1 MNTHEMYDYLIRS
14 RRDLW
19 AALERVPDDILSR
32 NVLNGERFR
41 CIKDLLFHMAEVE
54 DGWTHG
60 DIQSQPFIQVQFPNL
75 QNREFLDG
83 VPLTE
88 ILEYW
93 RAVEAD
99 TRRYLVTLTDAEA
112 SRTVAPEDWRGVQ
125 FTVDGLLWHVF
136 IHEVRHS
143 AQVTALLRTQGVQPP
158 WLDYLLYQ
166 LPPEVKDFVTR
177 DPDPGRT

>member
-1 MNTHEMYDYLIRS
+1 MNIPEMYDYLVRS

-19 AALERVPDDILSR
+19 AALERVPDEVLSR

-60 DIQSQPFIQVQFPNL
+60 DIQNSPFLQEQFPEL
-75 QNREFLDG
+75 QGHEFFHD
-83 VPLTE
+83 VPLGE
-88 ILEYW
+88 LLDYW
-93 RAVEAD
+93 QAVEKD
-99 TRRYLVTLTDAEA
+99 TLAYLATLTDAETA
-112 SRTVAPEDWRGVQ
+112 RMVAPDDWRGVQ

-143 AQVTALLRTQGVQPP
+143 AQVAALLRTQGIQPP

-166 LPPEVKDFVTR
+166 LPPEVKDVVTR
-177 DPDPGRT
+177 EPDSGSM